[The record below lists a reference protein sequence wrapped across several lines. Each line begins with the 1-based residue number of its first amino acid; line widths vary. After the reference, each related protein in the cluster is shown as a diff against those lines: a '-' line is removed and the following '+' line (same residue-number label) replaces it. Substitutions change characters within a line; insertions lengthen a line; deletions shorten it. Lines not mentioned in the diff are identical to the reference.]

1 MLLDP
6 LAMSSVELDNLNQ
19 LPDCSAI
26 YFAIDSQN
34 RILYIGQAVNLLTRC
49 KNNHRIYQLQ
59 EINQDYPVR
68 IAWQVCNNE
77 ELNEIELYLIK
88 HFQPLLNRTQV
99 KSPQIVPSE
108 LVFQNFLREFSRRL
122 IIIGFKPQ
130 TSQELPHIHLKYDWK
145 DCSPKGTAAK
155 IKNFIQENNHINT
168 SFKIRRKPWGRIRGP
183 EEFQIGSRGQKA
195 LARQNRSY
203 NNHWEMACNGVIIS
217 ITPTNNYKQIKS
229 VTNFQKLAGV
239 KMRTIP
245 EHDFKRMSNQYPH
258 DFADLSC
265 FVDDLVPLLW
275 IEG

>member
-1 MLLDP
+1 MLIDP
-6 LAMSSVELDNLNQ
+6 LKMPSVDLDNLNQ

-34 RILYIGQAVNLLTRC
+34 RILYIGQASNLLARW
-49 KNNHRIYQLQ
+49 KNHHREYQLQ

-68 IAWQVCNNE
+68 IAWQVWNDE
-77 ELNEIELYLIK
+77 ELNEIEVYLIK
-88 HFQPLLNRTQV
+88 NFQPLLNGTQV

-108 LVFQNFLREFSRRL
+108 FVFQNFLREFYRRL

-130 TSQELPHIHLKYDWK
+130 TSQELPHIHLKYDWT

-155 IKNFIQENNHINT
+155 IKNFIQENNNINT
-168 SFKIRRKPWGRIRGP
+168 SFKIRRKPWGRISGP
-183 EEFQIGSRGQKA
+183 EDFQIGSRAQKA

-217 ITPTNNYKQIKS
+217 ITPTDNYKQIKS
-229 VTNFQKLAGV
+229 ITNFQKLAGV

-245 EHDFKRMSNQYPH
+245 EHDFKRMSNQYPY